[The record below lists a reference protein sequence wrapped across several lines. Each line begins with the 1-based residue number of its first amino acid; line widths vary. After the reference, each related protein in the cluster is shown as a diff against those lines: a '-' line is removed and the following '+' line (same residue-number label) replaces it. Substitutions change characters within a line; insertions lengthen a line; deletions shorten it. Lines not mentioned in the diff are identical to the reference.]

1 MSCELTTNVWI
12 GSQFCPQNWL
22 PQQCPLRDQKNDF
35 RSFIHSHLPSL
46 QNSVKIGLVDAEI
59 IGLTEIVKKL
69 NIKKE
74 NSSILQANIRL
85 HFELQG
91 GLIMHSICLCKK

>member
-1 MSCELTTNVWI
+1 MSLE
-12 GSQFCPQNWL
+12 GSEKWLQIFHPQ
-22 PQQCPLRDQKNDF
+22 
-35 RSFIHSHLPSL
+35 PSTIPA
-46 QNSVKIGLVDAEI
+46 NSVKIGLVDAEI

-74 NSSILQANIRL
+74 NSSTLQANIRL

-91 GLIMHSICLCKK
+91 GLIMHSICLCKKW